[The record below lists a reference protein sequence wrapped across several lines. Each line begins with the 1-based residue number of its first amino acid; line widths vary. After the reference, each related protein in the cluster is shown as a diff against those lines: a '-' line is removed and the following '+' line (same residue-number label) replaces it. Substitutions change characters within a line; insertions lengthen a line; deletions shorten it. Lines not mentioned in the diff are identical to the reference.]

1 MSALFVTGA
10 SGFIGRRVLR
20 ALVRDGYE
28 DVRLLTRHPA
38 HISADPAVQLPL
50 GWSVVGGDLSRPSE
64 WKSRLEGADTVV
76 HLAASTGKVRRRE
89 HFDAIVGGTQRLLDA
104 ARVAGVSRFMFVSSV
119 AAGFANRRYYPY
131 ADAKAAA
138 EALVR
143 ESAFDWLIV
152 RPTMVFGP
160 GSPVLAGMK
169 KLAMLPLP
177 LIFGSGTDPVEPI
190 FVDDLAAMLVA
201 ALEIR
206 PWSAKTITLGG
217 PERVTTEELL
227 GRLRALGNSHK
238 AQARFTHLPL
248 PLFREILGTLEPLL
262 FPLMPLTAGQL
273 ATFANPSVG
282 DRDAFVAQ
290 LPAPAMRIAEMLAA
304 SANAD

>member
-10 SGFIGRRVLR
+10 TGFVGRGVLR
-20 ALVRDGYE
+20 ALAREGHE
-28 DVRLLTRHPA
+28 DVRLLTRHPERA
-38 HISADPAVQLPL
+38 SPVAA
-50 GWSVVGGDLSRPSE
+50 GWSVVRGDLAQPAE
-64 WKSRLEGADTVV
+64 WRACLEGVETVV
-76 HLAASTGKVRRRE
+76 HLAASTGKVRKRV
-89 HFDAIVGGTQRLLDA
+89 HVDAIVGGTQRLLDA
-104 ARVAGVSRFMFVSSV
+104 ARAAGVSRFMFVSSV

-138 EALVR
+138 ETLVR

-160 GSPVLAGMK
+160 ASPVLTGLK

-177 LIFGSGTDPVEPI
+177 LIFGSGADPVEPI

-206 PWSAKTITLGG
+206 PWGGKTITLGG
-217 PERVTTEELL
+217 PERVTTEDLL
-227 GRLRALGNSHK
+227 GRLRAQGNSHPK
-238 AQARFTHLPL
+238 ARFIHLPL
-248 PLFREILGTLEPLL
+248 PLFREALGAIEPLL
-262 FPLMPLTAGQL
+262 FPLLPLTAGQL

-290 LPAPAMRIAEMLAA
+290 LPLPTMRIDEMLTA
-304 SANAD
+304 SAHAD

>member
-1 MSALFVTGA
+1 MSALFITGA
-10 SGFIGRRVLR
+10 TGFVGRRVLR
-20 ALVRDGYE
+20 ALARDGHE
-28 DVRLLTRHPA
+28 DVRLLTRHPESLSSGA
-38 HISADPAVQLPL
+38 LVRLPAS
-50 GWSVVGGDLSRPSE
+50 WSVIRGDLAQPAE
-64 WKSRLEGADTVV
+64 WGASLDGVDTVL
-76 HLAASTGKVRRRE
+76 HLAASTGKVRKSV
-89 HFDAIVGGTQRLLDA
+89 HFDAIVGGTQHLLDV
-104 ARVAGVSRFMFVSSV
+104 ARVAGVSRFLFVSSV

-160 GSPVLAGMK
+160 ASPVLTGLK

-177 LIFGSGTDPVEPI
+177 LIFGAGMDPVEPI

-201 ALEIR
+201 ALAIR
-206 PWSAKTITLGG
+206 PWSGKTITVGG

-227 GRLRALGNSHK
+227 GRLRATNSHEP
-238 AQARFTHLPL
+238 QARFIHLPL
-248 PLFREILGTLEPLL
+248 PLFREALGAIEPLL

-282 DRDAFVAQ
+282 DRDAFIAQ
-290 LPAPAMRIAEMLAA
+290 LPAQTTRIDEMLAA
-304 SANAD
+304 STDAD

>member
-10 SGFIGRRVLR
+10 TGFVGRRVAR
-20 ALVRDGYE
+20 ALARDGHE
-28 DVRLLTRHPA
+28 DVRLLTRHPERMPSIRA
-38 HISADPAVQLPL
+38 
-50 GWSVVGGDLSRPSE
+50 GWSVVSGDLARPAE
-64 WKSRLEGADTVV
+64 WSARLEGVDTVV
-76 HLAASTGKVRRRE
+76 HLAASTGKVRKGV
-89 HFDAIVGGTQRLLDA
+89 HVDAIVGGTERLLDA
-104 ARVAGVSRFMFVSSV
+104 ARTAGVSRFMFVSSV

-160 GSPVLAGMK
+160 DSPVLRGLR

-177 LIFGSGTDPVEPI
+177 LIFGSGTEPVEPI

-201 ALEIR
+201 ALGVR
-206 PWSAKTITLGG
+206 PWGGKTITLGG

-227 GRLRALGNSHK
+227 GRLRAMGN
-238 AQARFTHLPL
+238 APGLRARFIHLPL
-248 PLFREILGTLEPLL
+248 PLFREALGTIEPLL

-290 LPAPAMRIAEMLAA
+290 LPAPTIGIDEMLAA
-304 SANAD
+304 SVHAD